1 MKSRCLRLLTVL
13 MVGALLGACS
23 SPDPKAVPR
32 MPAPEAEPSSESQ
45 AETRTQSSDEQ
56 TAKRQESAPARESKP
71 STPEPQA
78 QEPDIPEAATAGK
91 PPAAPTDDEVIAI
104 LDRQLEEELRK
115 YDEQIHEEFEKAQA
129 ERPAGQ
135 AEQLPAGEE
144 DAETGLED
152 GAGHRSAEQAG
163 THAKA
168 EPESPS
174 PEAGGLPDRQ
184 GERAPDSRD
193 KGAHGA
199 PLPSDLPSGDDDDV
213 VARQLREAA
222 QKEQDPVLREKL
234 WDEYRKYKRQQAS
247 VNTPP
252 SGAEY

>member
-1 MKSRCLRLLTVL
+1 M
-13 MVGALLGACS
+13 
-23 SPDPKAVPR
+23 PD
-32 MPAPEAEPSSESQ
+32 PEAEASSENQ
-45 AETRTQSSDEQ
+45 AETRTQSPDEQ
-56 TAKRQESAPARESKP
+56 TAKRQESAPARESMP
-71 STPEPQA
+71 SSSEPQA
-78 QEPDIPEAATAGK
+78 QEPDIPEPATAGK
-91 PPAAPTDDEVIAI
+91 PPAASTDEEVIAI

-129 ERPAGQ
+129 ERRAGQ
-135 AEQLPAGEE
+135 GEQLPAGEE
-144 DAETGLED
+144 DAETGHED
-152 GAGHRSAEQAG
+152 GAGQGSAEQAG
-163 THAKA
+163 MHAKA

-174 PEAGGLPDRQ
+174 AEAGGLPDRQ